1 MFSVIRKIFS
11 SSEQNELKL
20 EEARDFIKINME
32 KEVLLAREKLK
43 AELKKALKDYA
54 ALRKLYADLGS
65 QETKADYPNSV
76 KSKLCSRAMEM
87 LTVPEP
93 EIDHDNIVNFIRMS
107 EERIKGIGTIGY
119 KELIHLYSFKD
130 DMQKISNQ
138 TKILINSLNS
148 LAEELDKSVV
158 KQISITEQCILRI
171 ENSKRLQRELEY
183 SVESKEESVR
193 EKKKLLENSVK
204 SLKEFATIEEEVAD
218 LSREILTAETEM
230 RFLDSKISEE
240 FSGTEKIFKKYRHM
254 SKEKGVIS
262 EYIKNPTN
270 AFIDIDKDLEIKD
283 ILDAIFDERKEFE
296 DDKKFEKAMQLRRD
310 MELLT
315 SLREQ
320 HAAHQQNKME
330 LQEKMLKL
338 SAAASDKRYKLQEI
352 EDIENEIKSVETEK
366 ASNEEKIKHIDNSVR
381 NDMQQLSILLKELT
395 RKNVSIAG

>member
-1 MFSVIRKIFS
+1 MFSGIRKIFS
-11 SSEQNELKL
+11 SSEQSELKL
-20 EEARDFIKINME
+20 EEARDFIKINMG
-32 KEVLLAREKLK
+32 KEALLAREKLK
-43 AELKKALKDYA
+43 AELEKVLKDYA
-54 ALRKLYADLGS
+54 TLRKMYADLGS

-107 EERIKGIGTIGY
+107 EERIRGIGAIGY
-119 KELIHLYSFKD
+119 KELIHLYAFKD

-158 KQISITEQCILRI
+158 RQISITEQCILRI

-183 SVESKEESVR
+183 SIESKEESIK
-193 EKKKLLENSVK
+193 EKKKLLESSVK
-204 SLKEFATIEEEVAD
+204 ALKEFAAIEEEVAD
-218 LSREILTAETEM
+218 LSREILNAETEM

-283 ILDAIFDERKEFE
+283 ILDTIFDERKEFE

-310 MELLT
+310 MGLLT

-320 HAAHQQNKME
+320 HAAHRQNKME
-330 LQEKMLKL
+330 LQEKTLKL
-338 SAAASDKRYKLQEI
+338 SAEASDKRYKLQEI
-352 EDIENEIKSVETEK
+352 EDIENEIKSVETER
-366 ASNEEKIKHIDNSVR
+366 ASNEEKIKHIGNSVR
-381 NDMQQLSILLKELT
+381 NDMQQLSILLRELT
-395 RKNVSIAG
+395 RKNVIIAG

>member
-1 MFSVIRKIFS
+1 MFSGIRKIFS

-20 EEARDFIKINME
+20 EEARDFIKINMG
-32 KEVLLAREKLK
+32 KEVLLARENLK

-54 ALRKLYADLGS
+54 TLRKMYADLKS

-107 EERIKGIGTIGY
+107 EERIRGIGTIGY

-158 KQISITEQCILRI
+158 RQISITEQCILRI

-183 SVESKEESVR
+183 SIESKEELIK
-193 EKKKLLENSVK
+193 EEKKLLESSVK
-204 SLKEFATIEEEVAD
+204 ALKEFAAIEEEVAD
-218 LSREILTAETEM
+218 LSREILNAETEM

-283 ILDAIFDERKEFE
+283 ILDAIFAERKEFE
-296 DDKKFEKAMQLRRD
+296 DDKKFEKAMQLRRG
-310 MELLT
+310 MGLLT

-320 HAAHQQNKME
+320 HATHRQNKTE

-338 SAAASDKRYKLQEI
+338 SAEASDKRYKLQEI
-352 EDIENEIKSVETEK
+352 EDIEKEIIDIENEMSSNGTKMKSLEALIKRDIQNLTV
-366 ASNEEKIKHIDNSVR
+366 
-381 NDMQQLSILLKELT
+381 LLKELT
-395 RKNVSIAG
+395 GKNLVIAE